1 MTRRKPPIP
10 LPSAGLC
17 LTPAELIEITGK
29 RRAGAQAEVLNALGI
44 THKIRPDNTVLVS
57 RAHLEHVLGGG
68 VNHVKIPKDQQPNFD
83 DLK

>member
-17 LTPAELIEITGK
+17 LTPAELVEITGK
-29 RRAGAQAEVLNALGI
+29 RRAGKQAEVLNELGI

-57 RAHLEHVLGGG
+57 RAHLEQVLGGDMTR
-68 VNHVKIPKDQQPNFD
+68 VKMTSDQEPNFD
-83 DLK
+83 DLR